1 MLGLSSIDFIDMASS
16 RAIMI
21 LSLLVLALSPSVV
34 QARMMPSDQPQM
46 LAEKTATPPLYS
58 SSPDLLRAFMAP
70 PPSMPVMFAA
80 TGESMVPSVGALS
93 MSFRG
98 RFRAPALAITSST
111 IF

>member
-1 MLGLSSIDFIDMASS
+1 MASS

-70 PPSMPVMFAA
+70 PPSMPVMFAGNMGINGSKRRRA
-80 TGESMVPSVGALS
+80 IHVVQGSVPSPGVGHH
-93 MSFRG
+93 
-98 RFRAPALAITSST
+98 
-111 IF
+111 